1 MSSDPLLTAAVIGLT
16 SSASECCLGAA
27 DAAICACE
35 GTAFP
40 QVISNPPGL
49 TSIAYRV
56 GDYTS
61 FRHALLRALPGE
73 TELSANGTPIW
84 RPAPTGDLALQI
96 VEWWAYL
103 SDILTFYN
111 ERIANESYL
120 NTAQL
125 PASVHALIR
134 LLGYRPQPGIGA
146 TGTLAARVIGSKPP
160 VLPAGFPVQSKPG
173 PGQQPQIF
181 ELASQTALTLPD
193 SVAAVPPASSQLGQ
207 GSALVQ
213 GVITSVKVGD
223 TLLLLSH
230 NWDGSNAN
238 YAFGTV
244 ASVAQEKDPSGK
256 ANTRINLN
264 LLTNYPDFPA
274 NAVAANYTLL
284 KSSQTAHAYQ
294 FATNASDVLANIS
307 DIIFQV
313 GLSFQPQVASL
324 RSAGVTRTHLVKR
337 AGGFGRFGLGQ
348 NEGTIHLDSLARQIK
363 AGDPILF
370 RDPSSTTT
378 IPQLLSVVSY
388 SEQIYY
394 ANNPG
399 TPSVAPPS
407 TQANPVV
414 GIPILHSVL
423 TFTPQVASAWDL
435 TTLVIDYAWR
445 PVGTLIDTPA
455 TSFDGSATTLT
466 AVPPATF
473 PALSNAPVVVVG
485 SAGDGLSVK
494 ATVASNQPATMTV
507 GDLPASP
514 PTLPAPLQVLFNQL
528 PVTRGKTVPSEVL
541 GSGDASQAGQEFV
554 LQNSPLTYL
563 TDLPGISGDGYSSTL
578 RVWVDGVE
586 WQEVR
591 SLYGQKPGAKVFVT
605 REDDQ
610 ARTHV
615 RFGDGVTGARLS
627 TGVNNVI
634 ASYRYGSGASAPA
647 AGSLTVI
654 LQPVPGLA
662 SILNPVPVG
671 GGSDPDPPARIRV
684 DAPRSVLTFGRA
696 VSADDY
702 AVIAA
707 GAPGVTRA
715 KGSFGFDGPS
725 QRARITIYV
734 SGDAS
739 AVSTATERIA
749 GAADPNR
756 PFKVVAAT
764 PVPIRIAATIVV
776 DPTRIAADVLT
787 AVRSALL
794 DPDTGLFAP
803 SSMGIGQPLYD
814 SEFYAACSQVAGVVA
829 VRDLAIVVRPSHF
842 VPEFIIKG
850 RRPCQCRHRS
860 DPTESGFF
868 NLDPGDLSLTPEVA
882 DGNSGS

>member
-1 MSSDPLLTAAVIGLT
+1 MSSSDPLLTAAVIGLT
-16 SSASECCLGAA
+16 SSASQCCLGAA
-27 DAAICACE
+27 DAAACACE

-40 QVISNPPGL
+40 LLISNPPGL

-73 TELSANGTPIW
+73 TELSAGGTPIW

-120 NTAQL
+120 NTARF
-125 PASVHALIR
+125 PASVSALIR
-134 LLGYRPQPGIGA
+134 LLGYRPRPGIGA
-146 TGTLAARVIGSKPP
+146 TGTLAALVSGTKPP
-160 VLPAGFPVQSKPG
+160 VLPVGFQVQSKPG

-181 ELASQTALTLPD
+181 EIQGQTSLTLPD
-193 SVAAVPPASSQLGQ
+193 TVAAVPPPSSRLGQ

-223 TLLLLSH
+223 ALLLLSN
-230 NWDGSNAN
+230 NWDGSDAD

-244 ASVAQEKDPSGK
+244 AGVVQEKDPSGK

-264 LLTNYPDFPA
+264 LLTNYADFPA

-294 FATNASDVLANIS
+294 YTSDANAVLS
-307 DIIFQV
+307 QV
-313 GLSFQPQVASL
+313 MGSGIMPQVAPK
-324 RSAGVTRTHLVKR
+324 RSARL
-337 AGGFGRFGLGQ
+337 AQGRFAQGVGRDGFRNLGE
-348 NEGTIHLDSLARQIK
+348 NEGTIHLDSLARQLK

-370 RDPSSTTT
+370 RDPSSTTE
-378 IPQLLSVVSY
+378 IPQLLRVVSY
-388 SEQIYY
+388 SERIYY
-394 ANNPG
+394 AND
-399 TPSVAPPS
+399 TSRPSEAPPS
-407 TQANPVV
+407 PAI

-423 TFTPQVASAWDL
+423 EFKPWVNSSWDL
-435 TTLVIDYAWR
+435 TMLVIEYAWR

-455 TSFDGSATTLT
+455 TTYDGTATTLT

-473 PALSNAPVVVVG
+473 PTLSNAPVFIVG
-485 SAGDGLSVK
+485 ATGDGLSVK
-494 ATVASNQPATMTV
+494 ATVSSNQPTTMTL

-514 PTLPAPLQVLFNQL
+514 PTLPVPLRVLFNRL
-528 PVTRGKTVPSEVL
+528 AVTRGKTVASEVL
-541 GSGDASQAGQEFV
+541 GSGDASLAGQEFA

-563 TDLPGISGDGYSSTL
+563 TDMPGISGDGYSSTL

-586 WQEVR
+586 WREIR
-591 SLYGQKPGAKVFVT
+591 SLYGQKPDAKVFVT
-605 REDDQ
+605 SEDDRAQ
-610 ARTHV
+610 TLV
-615 RFGDGVTGARLS
+615 RFGDGVNGARLS
-627 TGVNNVI
+627 TGVNNVV
-634 ASYRYGSGASAPA
+634 ASYRYGSGAAAPA
-647 AGSLTVI
+647 SGSLTVI
-654 LQPVPGLA
+654 LQPMPGLA
-662 SILNPVPVG
+662 SVLNPVAVG

-734 SGDAS
+734 SGDDT
-739 AVSTATERIA
+739 AVSNATERIA

-756 PFKVVAAT
+756 HFKVVAAT
-764 PVPIRIAATIVV
+764 PVPIRISATIVV
-776 DPTRIAADVLT
+776 DPTRTAADVLT
-787 AVRSALL
+787 AVRSALV
-794 DPDTGLFAP
+794 DPDTGPFAP
-803 SSMGIGQPLYD
+803 SSMGIGDPLYD
-814 SEFYAACSQVAGVVA
+814 SAFYAACYKAAGVVA
-829 VRDLAIVVRPSHF
+829 VRDLSVVVRPSRI
-842 VPEFIIKG
+842 VPEYIIKG
-850 RRPCQCRHRS
+850 RRPCQCRHRY
-860 DPTESGFF
+860 DPAESGFF
-868 NLDPGDLSLTPEVA
+868 SLDPGDLSLTSEVA
-882 DGNSGS
+882 DGHSGQ

>member
-1 MSSDPLLTAAVIGLT
+1 MSDPLLTAAVIGLT
-16 SSASECCLGAA
+16 SSASQCCLGAA

-40 QVISNPPGL
+40 QVIFNPPGL

-61 FRHALLRALPGE
+61 FRHALLRGLAGE
-73 TELSANGTPIW
+73 TELSGGATPTW

-120 NTAQL
+120 NTALL
-125 PASVHALIR
+125 PASVNALIK

-146 TGTLAARVIGSKPP
+146 TGTLAAVVSGSKPP
-160 VLPAGFPVQSKPG
+160 VLPVGFQVQSKTG

-181 ELASQTALTLPD
+181 ELDSQTALTLPD
-193 SVAAVPPASSQLGQ
+193 SVAALPPASSQLGQ
-207 GSALVQ
+207 RSALVQ

-223 TLLLLSH
+223 TLLLLSN
-230 NWDGSNAN
+230 NWNGSDED

-244 ASVAQEKDPSGK
+244 TSVAQEKDPSGK
-256 ANTRINLN
+256 ANTRIKLN
-264 LLTNYPDFPA
+264 LLTNYADFPA
-274 NAVAANYTLL
+274 SNAAAANYTLL
-284 KSSQTAHAYQ
+284 KSSQTAHVYQ
-294 FATNASDVLANIS
+294 YASNTSDVLV
-307 DIIFQV
+307 Q
-313 GLSFQPQVASL
+313 ASSRL
-324 RSAGVTRTHLVKR
+324 VTLAASRRSAGVTQARLVKI
-337 AGGFGRFGLGQ
+337 AGGVGLWGYGE
-348 NEGTIHLDSLARQIK
+348 NAGYVHLDSLARQIK

-370 RDPSSTTT
+370 RDPSSTTL
-378 IPQLLSVVSY
+378 IPQLLSVTSY

-394 ANNPG
+394 ANNPT
-399 TPSVAPPS
+399 TPSQPPS
-407 TQANPVV
+407 STADKPVV

-423 TFTPQVASAWDL
+423 EFVPWVSSSWDPS
-435 TTLVIDYAWR
+435 TLVIDYAWR

-455 TSFDGSATTLT
+455 TGFDGSATTLT
-466 AVPPATF
+466 AVPPSTF
-473 PALSNAPVVVVG
+473 PMLSNAPVFVVG

-494 ATVASNQPATMTV
+494 ATVTSDKPTTMTL
-507 GDLPASP
+507 GDVPTSP

-528 PVTRGKTVPSEVL
+528 LVSRGKTVPREVL
-541 GSGDASQAGQEFV
+541 GSGDASRAAREFV

-578 RVWVDGVE
+578 RIWVDGME
-586 WQEVR
+586 WKEVR
-591 SLYGQKPGAKVFVT
+591 SFYGQKPGAKVFVT

-615 RFGDGVTGARLS
+615 RFGDGLNGARLP
-627 TGVNNVI
+627 TGVNNVV
-634 ASYRYGSGASAPA
+634 ASYRYGSGAAVPAP
-647 AGSLTVI
+647 GSITVI

-662 SILNPVPVG
+662 SVLNPVPVG
-671 GGSDPDPPARIRV
+671 GGSDPDPPAKIRV

-696 VSADDY
+696 VSAADY

-715 KGSFGFDGPS
+715 KGSFAFDGPS

-756 PFKVVAAT
+756 PFKVLAAT
-764 PVPIRIAATIVV
+764 LVPIRISATIVV

-803 SSMGIGQPLYD
+803 SSMGIGDPLYD
-814 SEFYAACSQVAGVVA
+814 SEFYAACYKVAGVVA
-829 VRDLAIVVRPSHF
+829 VHDLSIVVWPSRF
-842 VPEFIIKG
+842 VPEILFRG
-850 RRPCQCRHRS
+850 RRPCQCHHRY

-882 DGNSGS
+882 DGNSGQ